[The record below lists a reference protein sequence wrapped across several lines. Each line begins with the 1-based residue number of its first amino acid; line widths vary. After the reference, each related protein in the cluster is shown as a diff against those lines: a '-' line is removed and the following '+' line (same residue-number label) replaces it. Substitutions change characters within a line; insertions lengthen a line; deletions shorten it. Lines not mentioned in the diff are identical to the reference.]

1 MRSKAE
7 IESEDSHY
15 SGSDWDE
22 AIKKEHREQVE
33 LETARKQP
41 KRRSRAAKASS
52 NDRANSSKSA
62 SSSKTQNLERS
73 SRKEPPKKRQRRQRP
88 ADESDEDLPPPPP
101 IRPAL
106 HRNYGPKWRP
116 LGDGRLQYKHDAYET
131 VSEDENSNPLWD
143 LLGMDR
149 QGRLVEPLSDPSQD
163 DSSGED
169 NVEPQSKLPVPMDG
183 AAPSFPLIENAAN
196 SSSTAAVQT
205 TLLIESPSSSSL
217 SKNGRPQH
225 MSLGERLKFL
235 RDGNSAMKEDVVA
248 IKDEHPGDA
257 SVDSPAQNT
266 EDIKLNTLL
275 TAQPQKQS
283 LAQKLAF
290 LRAEKEKAISLHPTQ
305 NTTMLRNYGAVSRS
319 DPLLPSSTSS
329 GSRSAVTLQSKTNSK
344 RNASLPNWWGKE
356 TVEGLPEA
364 QLNPRPS
371 LPGAENI
378 SPSVGPLVLGCSGE
392 TPVQVNRYINRYLR
406 DYQRDGIRFFYK
418 CWADSRGGILGDDMG
433 LGKTCQTISFLA
445 AIMDKKGL
453 GQLDQNRRKMAKEK
467 GQPTPWPTALIICP
481 NSVVEN
487 WCRELDMWGWFEYK
501 TMDSRNMRE
510 VLTDFDHQRLDV
522 VVATHDF
529 ITMHIG
535 EVASQPFSCIIVD
548 EVHRVKNPEALRT
561 KAYNQFVCKIRFGL
575 TGTAV
580 QNDLVEFHTIL
591 AWSNPGRLGNGR
603 QWDRTINMPLQMLIS
618 SDYSNENT
626 IDEQIRREAFI
637 RRLLP
642 KFYLRRDKRIIA
654 DQMPKKRNNLVFCP
668 LTDEQVTVYRA
679 LLRFHNSGNFEVA
692 QNPCGCGRKHPKT
705 GEPMETGQCC
715 WPVSKQRRMLMWIY
729 ILKAASDHLALLFY
743 DPADKNPHD
752 PARYSKYLKQ
762 REICKVMYPDSW
774 ATKVCNTMNGLR
786 TELCG
791 KWPVLLRL
799 LRDWSAA
806 GDKVLL
812 FSQNL
817 RLLDWLEH
825 LVEFNGFVH
834 RRLDGN
840 TPQQLRQSYVD
851 DFNFDEKINVFL
863 ISTMAGGVGLN
874 LTAANKVVIFDPHWN
889 PAVDQQAQD
898 RAYRIGQQRDVDVYR
913 LIGSG
918 SLEERIYKRQVHKQQ
933 IANLAYGMDEQERNF
948 SGIKGVA
955 GEEGE
960 LWGLDNLF
968 TFEPRAIPSGGLI
981 EEIDMEEVEAYAAE
995 LERAVKLTDVQRLA
1009 KEAERKAKAA
1019 DRKGKRKEEH
1029 PAAESHTSL
1038 ATLDPMEALIL
1049 GDAALAQRQQMDP
1062 DGDSDVQ
1069 EVPAP
1074 STGKSGTSGRD
1085 DKLAIALAKRRRG
1098 KAQEE
1103 RINPEGVKAG
1113 TSAKGRRALGAK
1125 TKLRRIDDV
1134 PTIYHKG
1141 DQIIIGRARPVVSRK
1156 KNSSSFGGIRD
1167 PSPGP
1172 GSIARTELTSLTD
1185 GKDEESVEGL
1195 KFSQS
1200 QSQDSSSQSLRWR
1213 ADAPLMKGKA
1223 WRGRSRRPHF

>member
-642 KFYLRRDKRIIA
+642 KFYLRR
-654 DQMPKKRNNLVFCP
+654 
-668 LTDEQVTVYRA
+668 
-679 LLRFHNSGNFEVA
+679 
-692 QNPCGCGRKHPKT
+692 
-705 GEPMETGQCC
+705 
-715 WPVSKQRRMLMWIY
+715 WIY

-791 KWPVLLRL
+791 KWP
-799 LRDWSAA
+799 
-806 GDKVLL
+806 
-812 FSQNL
+812 QNL